1 VIEARGAFR
10 AVGRTTEVDF
20 LRRQQTPV
28 AQDDQIG
35 KVLAAVSKRLIA
47 MMFRSGLRVAP
58 MLNIICV
65 RITSFIDDMLVL
77 GWTCI
82 ND

>member
-1 VIEARGAFR
+1 MEARGAFR
-10 AVGRTTEVDF
+10 AVGIMTEAAF
-20 LRRQQTPV
+20 LRRQQTPE
-28 AQDDQIG
+28 AQEDQMG

-77 GWTCI
+77 RWTCI